1 MKDIC
6 FILVHVNILMVLW
19 SSGTVSVGLPL
30 LGSIVQDFGSFMQHD
45 VFITFFIVTH
55 SFYTL

>member
-1 MKDIC
+1 
-6 FILVHVNILMVLW
+6 MVLW